1 MPFAVNAY
9 LALAPTGDKGGLGLQ
24 LQIIFISNTFALL
37 AITYLIF
44 VPWKSGPDWYM
55 KISPF
60 LFYSSVYINYII
72 LPVINILLTIFFA
85 LNPKFDL
92 KVLPLESWVIFVT
105 IVCFSRIIEYY
116 SSIKKTVLDDARI
129 FLATRRLKIEGEE
142 IPIPEENSE
151 EARKLQ
157 KVLTELEN

>member
-105 IVCFSRIIEYY
+105 IVVSVAL
-116 SSIKKTVLDDARI
+116 SSITHRSRRQCSTMQEFFLQPDDS
-129 FLATRRLKIEGEE
+129 RLKAKKSQSLKRILK
-142 IPIPEENSE
+142 
-151 EARKLQ
+151 R
-157 KVLTELEN
+157 LESSKKC